1 MLTMSD
7 NRGYSYTIVKAI
19 QAADQAL
26 IGVRLA
32 QVCVSRNL
40 SAASVAAD
48 LGVSRQTVYSWFT
61 GRFKPRQPEAA
72 RIEKLIA
79 RYKHLRV

>member
-19 QAADQAL
+19 QAADQTL
-26 IGVRLA
+26 PGVKLA
-32 QVCVSRNL
+32 QLCVSRNI
-40 SAASVAAD
+40 SVASVAAD

-61 GRFKPRQPEAA
+61 GRFKPRQSEAT
-72 RIEKLIA
+72 RIAKLTA
-79 RYKHLRV
+79 RYIQVQL

>member
-1 MLTMSD
+1 MSD

-26 IGVRLA
+26 PGVRLA
-32 QVCVSRNL
+32 QVCVSRNIPVI
-40 SAASVAAD
+40 SVAAE

-61 GRFKPRQPEAA
+61 GRFKPRQSEAT
-72 RIEKLIA
+72 RIEKLTA
-79 RYKHLRV
+79 RYIQVQL